1 MEQMNSCLDG
11 LTQDSLTEALAK
23 LIAAG
28 NTPAVNSNLKELLD
42 LKPSDVT
49 EEKSAYDLI
58 EEKVF
63 EIVKESI
70 ASDQVDKKKKELAA
84 EFAKVSGKKVEEER
98 EKEDASAAKEDERDA
113 PKTEEKVEAAKDP
126 DAKDAAESG
135 ASPDQ

>member
-1 MEQMNSCLDG
+1 M
-11 LTQDSLTEALAK
+11 AK

-49 EEKSAYDLI
+49 EEKTAYDLI

-84 EFAKVSGKKVEEER
+84 EFAKVSGKKVEEEK
-98 EKEDASAAKEDERDA
+98 EKEDAPAAKEDEKDA
-113 PKTEEKVEAAKDP
+113 PKTEEKVGDAKDP
-126 DAKDAAESG
+126 DTKEAAESS